1 MRTQLTA
8 AAAIVLGLG
17 ISGISGCAG
26 TAGPNGMA
34 RESKMDSD
42 IDYGKVISVN
52 EWAVNR
58 HATVVWVNYPRV
70 RAKENVGA
78 TNTGG

>member
-1 MRTQLTA
+1 MRTQITA

-17 ISGISGCAG
+17 ISGCAG
-26 TAGPNGMA
+26 TAGPNGIA
-34 RESKMDSD
+34 GASRMDSD

-70 RAKENVGA
+70 RAKDNSG
-78 TNTGG
+78 NTGG